1 MAYNGIYT
9 YYIEAL
15 TKEERS
21 KRGALSDMLTG
32 LVPCFYA
39 LIGYFFRDWQIQT
52 YVIGS
57 LNAGGCVLLWFLPES
72 KKWLAT
78 QKEENNLNRD
88 KLQLIIDT
96 FKGNMKQFTMIFNS
110 KPILHVCLILVRDTN
125 LSRIYHLDVNLVNCA
140 TMLDGNWFFSGRF
153 IWQYFP
159 KHGHNGH
166 CGFYCQ
172 FVFDVCDAFF
182 RASSVGKSDVPVSW
196 IKSSYEQCITRF
208 LL

>member
-1 MAYNGIYT
+1 MRGCHGFFLLMAYNGIYT

-72 KKWLAT
+72 KKWLAAQ
-78 QKEENNLNRD
+78 QKQNNLN
-88 KLQLIIDT
+88 KLQRRHNDKLIIDT

-110 KPILHVCLILVRDTN
+110 KPILHVCLILVRN
-125 LSRIYHLDVNLVNCA
+125 IN
-140 TMLDGNWFFSGRF
+140 
-153 IWQYFP
+153 
-159 KHGHNGH
+159 
-166 CGFYCQ
+166 
-172 FVFDVCDAFF
+172 
-182 RASSVGKSDVPVSW
+182 
-196 IKSSYEQCITRF
+196 
-208 LL
+208 